1 MHHAPEDQDLQ
12 RADKRLD
19 SGTRPHFR
27 LATRAATAAAALA
40 ALGVTGAAA
49 AHAAPDDHRPTPTQ
63 DASRP
68 EGPVRT
74 VMPGDSLWS
83 VATAHGISVEELMEF
98 NDLHGD
104 AALKPG
110 QHLRLSAP
118 AEADTPAESVDAAA
132 LAEPVPPAS
141 DAEPEAPATTEHT
154 VVRGDS
160 LWGLA
165 KTHDVTVAEI
175 IEANDLDVAR
185 ALKTGQVLSI
195 PAADSGLQAR
205 AASEAGP
212 DSDQPSEQT
221 GPKPQ
226 AVTNN
231 FPGHD
236 YDDDTVAAA
245 NESHAALAQRPQV
258 SAQDL
263 KSMVRSTAEDMGVDP
278 ALALAHA
285 EQESGFNHQ
294 VVSPANA
301 IGTMQVIP
309 AAGEWAELL
318 VGRELDLLDP
328 QDNVTAGVAIIRANT
343 QRAENDDQAIAA
355 YYQGLH
361 GVQEYGMFD
370 DTKRYVSQV
379 KAKLSAWS

>member
-1 MHHAPEDQDLQ
+1 MHHTPEDQDPQ
-12 RADKRLD
+12 RTDMRLD
-19 SGTRPHFR
+19 SGSRPHIR
-27 LATRAATAAAALA
+27 QAARAATAAAALA
-40 ALGVTGAAA
+40 ALGVTGVSA
-49 AHAAPDDHRPTPTQ
+49 AHAAPDEAQPTPAQ
-63 DASRP
+63 DESRP

-83 VATAHGISVEELMEF
+83 VATANGISAAELMEF

-118 AEADTPAESVDAAA
+118 DASDTASEREDAGAITEPADPDTEAE
-132 LAEPVPPAS
+132 AEPVA
-141 DAEPEAPATTEHT
+141 AAATDHT
-154 VVRGDS
+154 VVNGDS
-160 LWGLA
+160 LWELA
-165 KTHDVTVAEI
+165 KAHDVTVANI
-175 IEANDLDVAR
+175 IEANDLDVAH
-185 ALKTGQVLSI
+185 ALKVGQVLSI
-195 PAADSGLQAR
+195 PAAENSSATP
-205 AASEAGP
+205 AADG
-212 DSDQPSEQT
+212 SDQPSPQ
-221 GPKPQ
+221 PQ

-245 NESHAALAQRPQV
+245 NESHAELAGRPHV
-258 SAQDL
+258 AAEDL
-263 KSMVRSTAEDMGVDP
+263 KSMVRSTAEDMDVDP

-285 EQESGFNHQ
+285 EQESGFNHH

-301 IGTMQVIP
+301 IGTMQVVP

-318 VGRELDLLDP
+318 VGRELDLMDP
-328 QDNVTAGVAIIRANT
+328 QDNVTAGVAIICANS
-343 QRAENDDQAIAA
+343 QRADNDDQAIAA

-370 DTKRYVSQV
+370 DTKRYVFQV
-379 KAKLSAWS
+379 KSKRDAWS

>member
-1 MHHAPEDQDLQ
+1 MHHTPEDQDSQ
-12 RADKRLD
+12 RADKRPN

-49 AHAAPDDHRPTPTQ
+49 AHATPDDHQPTPAQ
-63 DASRP
+63 DESRP

-83 VATAHGISVEELMEF
+83 VATANGISVEELMEF

-118 AEADTPAESVDAAA
+118 AEADAPQKSVDAAA
-132 LAEPVPPAS
+132 VAEP
-141 DAEPEAPATTEHT
+141 AEPADNTQTEAPATTEHT

-160 LWGLA
+160 LWELA
-165 KTHDVTVAEI
+165 RTHDVTVAEI

-185 ALKTGQVLSI
+185 ALSTGHVLTI
-195 PAADSGLQAR
+195 PAADAGPQAP
-205 AASEAGP
+205 AASEPG
-212 DSDQPSEQT
+212 QPSEQS
-221 GPKPQ
+221 GPTPQ

-343 QRAENDDQAIAA
+343 QRADNDDQAIAA

-379 KAKLSAWS
+379 KAKLNAWS